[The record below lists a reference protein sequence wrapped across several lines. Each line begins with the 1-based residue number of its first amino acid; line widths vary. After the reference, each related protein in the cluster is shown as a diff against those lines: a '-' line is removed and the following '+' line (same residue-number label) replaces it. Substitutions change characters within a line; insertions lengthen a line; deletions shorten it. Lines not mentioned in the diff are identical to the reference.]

1 MLTGFIQNS
10 KFDDEHMQSS
20 ETLVNIG
27 SLSTYGHLSK
37 DYFLMDV
44 AGVRKVVVAFF
55 GLKYYEKSLEM
66 VFFAN
71 FLPATPFP
79 NGAANRKCQELG
91 STAAEAATT
100 ATKVGEGFQCF
111 WMVFKDF

>member
-1 MLTGFIQNS
+1 
-10 KFDDEHMQSS
+10 
-20 ETLVNIG
+20 
-27 SLSTYGHLSK
+27 
-37 DYFLMDV
+37 MDV

>member
-10 KFDDEHMQSS
+10 KFDDGHVQWS

-27 SLSTYGHLSK
+27 SLSFYGHLSK

-55 GLKYYEKSLEM
+55 GLKYYEK
-66 VFFAN
+66 F
-71 FLPATPFP
+71 
-79 NGAANRKCQELG
+79 
-91 STAAEAATT
+91 
-100 ATKVGEGFQCF
+100 
-111 WMVFKDF
+111 